1 MVNIFQKK
9 VLILAIY
16 AGEIMM
22 KNGAEVYRV
31 EDTITRICKACRM
44 DHVEISLHQ
53 QGFLCLWITAG
64 RMTTR

>member
-31 EDTITRICKACRM
+31 EDTITRICKACRI
-44 DHVEISLHQ
+44 DVYKRQ
-53 QGFLCLWITAG
+53 
-64 RMTTR
+64 TTNSSKSSINLNNKRL